1 MSYALLSV
9 SNKEGITDLAR
20 SLVDYGYT
28 IISSG
33 GTHKV
38 ISEADISV
46 MKVSEYTGSPEIL
59 SGRVKTL
66 HPKVHGG
73 ILARRGDPNH
83 AIDMKSNGI
92 EFIDV
97 VAVNLYPF
105 KETVAKPDVTWDDA
119 IENID
124 IGGPTMVRS
133 AAKNHAHVS
142 ILTNPSQYDE
152 FLVALD
158 QGKVSELRPKLAQ
171 EAFQH
176 TSEYDTAISN
186 WMFMQSL

>member
-9 SNKEGITDLAR
+9 SNKDGIVELAR

-33 GTHKV
+33 GTHRV
-38 ISEADISV
+38 ISEADV
-46 MKVSEYTGSPEIL
+46 PVTKVSDYTGSPEIL
-59 SGRVKTL
+59 GGRVKTL
-66 HPKVHGG
+66 HPKIHGG
-73 ILARRGDPNH
+73 ILAKRNDEVHDADRESFDIGL
-83 AIDMKSNGI
+83 IDI
-92 EFIDV
+92 

-142 ILTNPSQYDE
+142 ILTNPTQYGE
-152 FLVALD
+152 FLFALD

-176 TSEYDTAISN
+176 TAEYDTAISN